1 MNWMNLCWMLIIKQ
15 MYFFLCFPC
24 SPLSLYDGVK
34 LLETLAERI
43 HLSTS
48 SFITHKV
55 KCVCVCV
62 CVFVLIDYW
71 TQGESKRK
79 LDLSAVCLCSVVGS
93 ALTFRIR
100 QNALN
105 LSAED
110 VANKAGEWQ
119 AVHFDEM
126 RRHLLIN
133 SHIHQHLLSLHCSCW
148 EEFTRGRDRIENH
161 PDRSGRSMPIS
172 HFYVLN
178 RKPWNPH
185 VLWSAGL

>member
-1 MNWMNLCWMLIIKQ
+1 MQLNVPWNELNEFVLNAHNKTNV
-15 MYFFLCFPC
+15 FLLVF
-24 SPLSLYDGVK
+24 SLQSLK
-34 LLETLAERI
+34 SLRWSETLRDPGGENPSL
-43 HLSTS
+43 HEQ
-48 SFITHKV
+48 FHQHKV
-55 KCVCVCV
+55 KCV

-79 LDLSAVCLCSVVGS
+79 HDLSAVCLCSVVGS

-172 HFYVLN
+172 HFYVL
-178 RKPWNPH
+178 
-185 VLWSAGL
+185 